1 MKKLSGA
8 AGNREGGRFFN
19 FRPAL
24 FAAAFFALGI
34 GFARARL
41 FSGAS
46 LLWLLC
52 GVPVLISAPAF
63 FPENPF
69 RSLAAAAALLLFFVC
84 GGLCFRAEVRAFSS
98 AEQISGE
105 CTVVG
110 TVTEKS
116 DYGTVSRVVLSD
128 LIIDGKGREGKLVAT
143 LGEEFSEKAALSRRV
158 VLVGRVETDLSLFG
172 EYGFQ
177 SENVEKK
184 IYYSAEAHSL
194 SAAGE
199 DKDVFLA
206 VRSRLRD
213 RLYRGMDEEP
223 AAVTYALLIGD
234 TSGISAGLLE
244 SVRYGGIAHIFSVS
258 GLNIGS
264 LYVFFRALTDKTR
277 LRRLPAGL
285 RFAMTGGALVF
296 YAGVCGF
303 SASVLR
309 ATVMCL
315 VLYASSLFGVKSDM
329 LENTGIAALLLLAV
343 HPVQLFDLGFG
354 LSFAACL
361 SIGVLSRTF
370 RDGLDALL
378 PFGGRPE
385 DRPAGI
391 LRKIRGGSI
400 EFLAVS
406 LAAQAGTLP
415 LLLGSFGYI
424 SVWSLALNC
433 IFVPFVDAVFSLLL
447 ALALV
452 ACLLPASAAPFL
464 LYLPSAVWSAAL
476 LLFHAFDFSLVI
488 RGMRMGVAALPFV
501 GFFLALSDK
510 VNAGRGLRLALCA
523 IFLAAFAASLLA
535 ASPASGGG

>member
-1 MKKLSGA
+1 MHGSGD
-8 AGNREGGRFFN
+8 GDG
-19 FRPAL
+19 
-24 FAAAFFALGI
+24 
-34 GFARARL
+34 
-41 FSGAS
+41 
-46 LLWLLC
+46 
-52 GVPVLISAPAF
+52 
-63 FPENPF
+63 
-69 RSLAAAAALLLFFVC
+69 
-84 GGLCFRAEVRAFSS
+84 
-98 AEQISGE
+98 
-105 CTVVG
+105 
-110 TVTEKS
+110 KS

-424 SVWSLALNC
+424 SVWSLA
-433 IFVPFVDAVFSLLL
+433 
-447 ALALV
+447 
-452 ACLLPASAAPFL
+452 PASAAPFL